1 MITSLVII
9 LVIEVFIVCWLLH
22 SIYDKAR
29 DDYSYKVFCKNKE
42 EFKRGLFN
50 LGLQQLDI
58 VKKLNT
64 DTLDI
69 KFVFTVSDETLE
81 LRPGDGVRLIK
92 DLISHHRVIG
102 DVCRL
107 GCKQRLKKER
117 WVKFW
122 STFYR

>member
-1 MITSLVII
+1 
-9 LVIEVFIVCWLLH
+9 VCWLLH